1 MVERVVSYKALNKL
15 FGTREEAEFFEFKY
29 GDLNIGD
36 FVFFLPNLD
45 FSFKIEP
52 PIFKVCMILSLDEYF
67 EKIDT
72 KEVPYN
78 FRAAHSGNV
87 KIIICSSRPF
97 KNNKVIKFAFIRP
110 DLQRTNLNFDTYPG
124 LM

>member
-1 MVERVVSYKALNKL
+1 MIETVVSYKVLGRL
-15 FGTREEAEFFEFKY
+15 FETKGEAEFFEFQH

-36 FVFFLPNLD
+36 FVFFSPILQ
-45 FSFKIEP
+45 FSVQKER
-52 PIFKVCMILSLDEYF
+52 PIFKVSMILSVSEYR
-67 EKIDT
+67 EKLVT

-78 FRAAHSGNV
+78 FRAAHSVDV

-110 DLQRTNLNFDTYPG
+110 DLQRTNLNFDTYPE
-124 LM
+124 